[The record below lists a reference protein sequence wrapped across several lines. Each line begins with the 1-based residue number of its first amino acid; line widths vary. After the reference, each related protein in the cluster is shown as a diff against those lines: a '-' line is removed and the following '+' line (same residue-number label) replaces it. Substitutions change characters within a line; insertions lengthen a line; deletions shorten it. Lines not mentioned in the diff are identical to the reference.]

1 MGLGSTRKI
10 NVRYIGDGNQYYHEK
25 VTTTQVAVNIMK
37 FFSSIAG
44 DSQVPQQ
51 MVKWFRSRI

>member
-1 MGLGSTRKI
+1 MET
-10 NVRYIGDGNQYYHEK
+10 NHEK

-51 MVKWFRSRI
+51 MVKWFGSRIWTKMHKWLV